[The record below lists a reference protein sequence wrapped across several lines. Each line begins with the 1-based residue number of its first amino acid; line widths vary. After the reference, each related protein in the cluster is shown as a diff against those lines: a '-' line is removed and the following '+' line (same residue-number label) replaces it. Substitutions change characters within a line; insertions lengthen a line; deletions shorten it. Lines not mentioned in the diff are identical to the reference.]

1 MAEELVAFGSSEYAK
16 EVLGGVWG
24 APPPLRLEAE
34 AGLQRLLAVLAARGL
49 VHSARDISDGGIAVA
64 LAQSAFPND
73 IGAAVE
79 QEPSLMA
86 HPLFGLF
93 AEPASTVLVTA
104 DAAALLQKLKTLAAE
119 NNIFAVAIGATGGNR
134 LEITVD
140 REPVHL
146 CSARRAAPALGHRPR
161 IQSPRRGPCMTQ
173 RLYQGVEG
181 VRRPARTESC
191 VRRDFRGARIATG
204 CIAPRDH
211 ELPIACA
218 QRPKLH
224 EECGVMAIYGHP
236 DAAREAYLGLYALQH
251 RGQESAGIATADG
264 QRLANIKGMGLVSEI
279 FTDDVLAKLPG
290 TMAIGHTRYSTT
302 GDSALLNAQP
312 IRVDSTKGLIAIAH
326 NGNLV
331 NLGNLRVKLERE
343 GAYFQTTSDSEII
356 VQLIAHSHAGT
367 LVDAIA
373 DSLSQVEGAFSIV
386 MMTRDRIF
394 AARDPRGFRPLS
406 MGRIKNPGGPD
417 TVIFASETCAFDLL
431 RAEYLRDVLPGEL
444 VMVTEDGVTSR
455 QYASGVAQ
463 ASCIFEHVYFSRPD
477 SRVFGRWVQ
486 ESRDR
491 MGRQLARESGVPA
504 DVVVPVP
511 DSGVTAALGYAEEAG
526 IPFRFGLIRNHY
538 VGRTFIA
545 PEQRVRDFGV
555 RLKLNPVH
563 NLLEGK
569 RVILI
574 DDSIIRGTTSRK
586 IVRMVRGAG
595 AKEVHLRISCPPTV
609 SPCFYGVDTPSKRDL
624 IAANQ
629 SIEEI
634 RQFIEADSLAYLS
647 LEGLL
652 ASCDGGEGN
661 RLLRRLLHR
670 QLPHPVDRRGRDPA
684 GRRHHLISD

>member
-1 MAEELVAFGSSEYAK
+1 M
-16 EVLGGVWG
+16 
-24 APPPLRLEAE
+24 R
-34 AGLQRLLAVLAARGL
+34 RLL
-49 VHSARDISDGGIAVA
+49 H
-64 LAQSAFPND
+64 
-73 IGAAVE
+73 
-79 QEPSLMA
+79 
-86 HPLFGLF
+86 
-93 AEPASTVLVTA
+93 
-104 DAAALLQKLKTLAAE
+104 
-119 NNIFAVAIGATGGNR
+119 
-134 LEITVD
+134 
-140 REPVHL
+140 
-146 CSARRAAPALGHRPR
+146 
-161 IQSPRRGPCMTQ
+161 
-173 RLYQGVEG
+173 QGVEG
-181 VRRPARTESC
+181 ELDFTDALRNPSLRPLA
-191 VRRDFRGARIATG
+191 DANRGDGAS
-204 CIAPRDH
+204 DKFH
-211 ELPIACA
+211 D
-218 QRPKLH
+218 
-224 EECGVMAIYGHP
+224 ECGVMAIHGHP

-312 IRVDSTKGLIAIAH
+312 IRVESTKGLMAIAH

-331 NLGNLRVKLERE
+331 NLGNLRARLERQ

-356 VQLIAHSHAGT
+356 VQLIAHSRAGT

-373 DSLSQVEGAFSIV
+373 DSLSQVDGAFSIV

-406 MGRIKNPGGPD
+406 MGRIRNPGAPD
-417 TVIFASETCAFDLL
+417 TILFASETCAFDLL
-431 RAEYLRDVLPGEL
+431 RAEYMRDVQPGEL
-444 VMVTEDGVTSR
+444 VMVSEDGVTSR
-455 QYASGVAQ
+455 HYSSGVPQ
-463 ASCIFEHVYFSRPD
+463 ASCIFEHVYFARPD
-477 SRVFGRWVQ
+477 SRIFGRWVQ
-486 ESRDR
+486 ESRDL
-491 MGRQLARESGVPA
+491 MGRQLARESGVSA

-538 VGRTFIA
+538 VGRTFIE

-569 RVILI
+569 RVVLI

-624 IAANQ
+624 ISANQ

-634 RQFIEADSLAYLS
+634 RRFIEADSLAYLS

-661 RLLRRLLHR
+661 RYCVACYTGNY
-670 QLPHPVDRRGRDPA
+670 PTPWIDVDEILPA
-684 GRRHHLISD
+684 GAAL